1 MNTYEDQIFY
11 AKQILGRRAK
21 AHEQQRKFFKF
32 IYLIKE
38 KKVVEKLL
46 QNHKNEEEKI
56 FLRLDFGHFFWLYA
70 FCKYLYLN
78 LIVLFFSTT

>member
-11 AKQILGRRAK
+11 AKQILERRAK
-21 AHEQQRKFFKF
+21 AHQQQRKCLKF

-38 KKVVEKLL
+38 TKVVEKLL

-70 FCKYLYLN
+70 FCKYLYPN
-78 LIVLFFSTT
+78 LIFLFFSTT

>member
-46 QNHKNEEEKI
+46 QNHKNEEEN
-56 FLRLDFGHFFWLYA
+56 FF
-70 FCKYLYLN
+70 
-78 LIVLFFSTT
+78 